1 MRRKNIVTHKGAV
14 DSKDADVGQSVVEG
28 EAVITKDSSLAEIT
42 AEDSSIIRIGA
53 HSVFSYCSK
62 ERIVKLD
69 KGTILMH
76 TPPGNGGATIESG
89 GVTGAISGTTFML
102 TASPA
107 KCPQCGKELRVND
120 AGKVICRDHP
130 NTPPSNGGFAL
141 IVLEGSS
148 VTKVTGPDGQM
159 VAVAPGQMAV
169 VGPKGSGAPAV
180 YAVNLTQIAR
190 TSPLINA
197 FPTPLP
203 SLPQIIATAYQLQG
217 QNLQSTG
224 TSGVAISSSGQLLT
238 AASPP
243 PNPFLQTFA
252 MASNQPGQ
260 NNSSNIGNLANIATA
275 AGGGG
280 SPTPTGVAPTGGGA
294 GAGPT
299 IPAPPNTPPSQ
310 GQNAVA
316 ANQSTAI
323 VPLTVSGASVVPK
336 VYDGTSAGSIVG
348 ALLSGAVSSG
358 VALANK
364 NVGTWSV
371 TTSMGLV
378 GANVSSY
385 TLTQPTLTGTITAKA
400 ITIDPSAPSTVLPK
414 VYDGL
419 RNAIVTVGSLDGVVA
434 GEILGVT
441 TATGTFSDKNVGA
454 GKNVAVVYTLADG
467 ANPLH
472 LASNYSLAGETL
484 TSDITAK
491 DLVVNAGGFAI
502 SKVYDGG

>member
-1 MRRKNIVTHKGAV
+1 FVFYYKCSAFVVCVNLISCVCHAADLGSAKVTAVKNIVTFKSSSE
-14 DSKDADVGQSVVEG
+14 SKDADVGQRVVEG
-28 EAVITKDSSLAEIT
+28 ECVMTRDSSLAEIT
-42 AEDSSIIRIGA
+42 ADDSSIIRIGA
-53 HSVFSYCSK
+53 HSVFSYSSK

-69 KGTILMH
+69 KGTMLMH

-323 VPLTVSGASVVPK
+323 VPLTVS
-336 VYDGTSAGSIVG
+336 YDGTSAGSIVG
-348 ALLSGAVSSG
+348 ARLSGAVSSG
-358 VALANK
+358 VALANETTGILASK

-378 GANVSSY
+378 GANVSRY
-385 TLTQPTLTGTITAKA
+385 TLTQPTLTGTITAKDLNVFGA
-400 ITIDPSAPSTVLPK
+400 AVTTK
-414 VYDGL
+414 VYDGTT
-419 RNAIVTVGSLDGVVA
+419 AAVVTGSVLVGNSTAASDGKFIGAETVTLNGATSGTFASKNV
-434 GEILGVT
+434 GTGKGVT
-441 TATGTFSDKNVGA
+441 TTMTLGGA
-454 GKNVAVVYTLADG
+454 D
-467 ANPLH
+467 
-472 LASNYSLAGETL
+472 AG
-484 TSDITAK
+484 
-491 DLVVNAGGFAI
+491 
-502 SKVYDGG
+502 